1 MVKFA
6 QGIMSMSDPSKE
18 LEKSPCIGTCL
29 YDPAD
34 GLCLGCKRTPQEI
47 TDWFIMTNEE
57 KRKVKEKIHARRN
70 P

>member
-1 MVKFA
+1 M
-6 QGIMSMSDPSKE
+6 DLDY
-18 LEKSPCIGTCL
+18 LENTMKTSGTDEESPCIGTCL

-34 GLCLGCKRTPQEI
+34 GLCLGCKRSPSEI
-47 TDWFIMTNEE
+47 TKWGEMTNEQ